1 MNVLVQVTGHV
12 DVFLLCFSVVAPSS
26 LHSLHTGWLPALP
39 GPATTILV
47 GCQANLRLDKLR

>member
-1 MNVLVQVTGHV
+1 MQVTGHV